1 MRIAVDIK
9 AFKNGATGIARYLR
23 SILDELQ
30 KIDTVNEYLLFSCA
44 PSDYILTNPRWK
56 MFITSWR
63 LPGILWQQMLLPVL
77 LKKNRIDVLWAP
89 EQVCPVCCPRS
100 IRVITTIHDLASQH
114 FPNTSEW
121 SVRLIHLGLTNA
133 VLRRSDCI
141 ITVSD
146 FIRKDLID
154 YYHDAISTEKVIAI
168 SNGIPEDWTLPKD
181 YSTTNRKDFL
191 FFAGNREPRKNLDR
205 LVEALELLH
214 KKYCLTVPLH
224 LAGPAGWKNR
234 SLHALIDNSPI
245 KNTVK
250 HLGYISEEELQREY
264 LTCKALIYPSL
275 YEGFG
280 IPVIE
285 ALSLDCLV
293 LTSAGTVMQE
303 IAGQAALYFD
313 PKETDSIAS
322 AIKRIYD
329 PSFDR
334 NEFMRNRV
342 SVVEQYS
349 WKKSAESLLSVF
361 LKESTETGTK
371 PLLI

>member
-63 LPGILWQQMLLPVL
+63 LPGIFWQQMLLPVL

-89 EQVCPVCCPRS
+89 EQVCPVFFTGALR
-100 IRVITTIHDLASQH
+100 IITTVYDLTFLR
-114 FPNTSEW
+114 FPNTCVWSNRWIQKLLFPLTISRSETLAPISDYIGREVNRWYPRLMHITNLVTIPCSGQGW
-121 SVRLIHLGLTNA
+121 SVP
-133 VLRRSDCI
+133 SDYEPSQRCN
-141 ITVSD
+141 
-146 FIRKDLID
+146 FI
-154 YYHDAISTEKVIAI
+154 
-168 SNGIPEDWTLPKD
+168 
-181 YSTTNRKDFL
+181 
-191 FFAGNREPRKNLDR
+191 FFAGNLEPRKNLNC
-205 LVEALELLH
+205 LINALELLH
-214 KKYCLTVPLH
+214 ERDGLTVPLH
-224 LAGPAGWKNR
+224 IAGPSGWKNQTLI
-234 SLHALIDNSPI
+234 SLINKCSI
-245 KNTVK
+245 KDTINL
-250 HLGYISEEELQREY
+250 LGYISEEELQREY